1 MIARER
7 RGSGDDPAFTRL
19 WPFVG
24 HSHFLFCPNRKE
36 GPQQAALKADGMT
49 ADTIHITAHIAVT
62 EPADRAMEQAVGHSA
77 PPLSPGQPAVDLAH
91 LARMTLGEKGLEREV
106 LDLFERQADMLLAR
120 MAAEGPRMLGALAH
134 TLAGSAS
141 GIGAWRVAEAA
152 TALERAA
159 AVPGTGALA
168 GLVDHL
174 AVAVAEVHA
183 AIRDMQHA
191 N

>member
-1 MIARER
+1 
-7 RGSGDDPAFTRL
+7 
-19 WPFVG
+19 
-24 HSHFLFCPNRKE
+24 
-36 GPQQAALKADGMT
+36 MT
-49 ADTIHITAHIAVT
+49 ADTTHATAIET
-62 EPADRAMEQAVGHSA
+62 GERATEQAASVSAGHSA

-106 LDLFERQADMLLAR
+106 LELFQRQADMLLAR
-120 MAAEGPRMLGALAH
+120 MAVEEPRMVSAFAH

-141 GIGAWRVAEAA
+141 GIGAWKVAEAA

-168 GLVDHL
+168 TLLDHL
-174 AVAVAEVHA
+174 AAAVAEVLA
-183 AIRDMQHA
+183 AIRDMQQHA